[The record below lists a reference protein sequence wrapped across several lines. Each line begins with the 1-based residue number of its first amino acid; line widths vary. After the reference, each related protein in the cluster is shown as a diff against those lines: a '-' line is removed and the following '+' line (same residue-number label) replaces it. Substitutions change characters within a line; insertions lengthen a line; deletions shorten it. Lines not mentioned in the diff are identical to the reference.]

1 MNLEPGGR
9 PGGEIKFIIGVLL
22 AGIGLWLFFDSVRL
36 TTGHHGLISSAFG
49 GRGGGGGMGQ
59 TTSMA
64 IILVPLFI
72 GVTGLFFNV
81 NQKWAWALTS
91 VGILILSVEI
101 LSRMRPHFNVKA
113 SHAVLMLVM
122 IAGGLGL
129 MLRAYIEDSRTKIK
143 DDSEAN
149 D

>member
-1 MNLEPGGR
+1 MSLEPGGR

-22 AGIGLWLFFDSVRL
+22 TGIGIWLFFDSVRL
-36 TTGHHGLISSAFG
+36 TTGHHGLISGAFG
-49 GRGGGGGMGQ
+49 GRGGGGMGE

-72 GVTGLFFNV
+72 GVIGLFFDA
-81 NQKWAWALTS
+81 NQKWAWALTLIG
-91 VGILILSVEI
+91 VLILSVEI
-101 LSRMRPHFNVKA
+101 VSRMRPHFNVKA

-129 MLRAYIEDSRTKIK
+129 MLRAYIEDSRAKPK
-143 DDSEAN
+143 DESESL

>member
-1 MNLEPGGR
+1 MTLEPGGR

-22 AGIGLWLFFDSVRL
+22 SGIGMWLFFDSVRL

-49 GRGGGGGMGQ
+49 GRDGGGGMGQ

-72 GVTGLFFNV
+72 GVIGLFFNV
-81 NQKWAWALTS
+81 KQKWAWALTII
-91 VGILILSVEI
+91 GILILSVEI

-129 MLRAYIEDSRTKIK
+129 TLRAYIEDGRAKIN
-143 DDSEAN
+143 DDSEN
-149 D
+149 

>member
-1 MNLEPGGR
+1 MSN
-9 PGGEIKFIIGVLL
+9 
-22 AGIGLWLFFDSVRL
+22 FF
-36 TTGHHGLISSAFG
+36 
-49 GRGGGGGMGQ
+49 GGGGGMGE

-72 GVTGLFFNV
+72 GVIALFVDV
-81 NQKWAWALTS
+81 NQKWAWALTAIG
-91 VGILILSVEI
+91 VLILSVEI

-129 MLRAYIEDSRTKIK
+129 MLRAYIEDSRAKIK
-143 DDSEAN
+143 DESDH
-149 D
+149 

>member
-1 MNLEPGGR
+1 MSLEPGGR

-22 AGIGLWLFFDSVRL
+22 AGVGFWLFFDSVRL
-36 TTGHHGLISSAFG
+36 TTGHHGLMSNIFG
-49 GRGGGGGMGQ
+49 GRDGGAMGE

-72 GVTGLFFNV
+72 GVIGLFFDV
-81 NQKWAWALTS
+81 SQKWAWALTIIGVS
-91 VGILILSVEI
+91 ILSVEI

-113 SHAVLMLVM
+113 THAVLMLVM

-129 MLRAYIEDSRTKIK
+129 MLRAYIEDNRAKIK
-143 DDSEAN
+143 DESET
-149 D
+149 

>member
-1 MNLEPGGR
+1 MSLEPGGR
-9 PGGEIKFIIGVLL
+9 PGGEIKFIIGFLL

-36 TTGHHGLISSAFG
+36 TTGHHGLVSNLF
-49 GRGGGGGMGQ
+49 GGGGGMGE

-72 GVTGLFFNV
+72 GVIGLFFDV
-81 NQKWAWALTS
+81 NQKWAWALTTI
-91 VGILILSVEI
+91 GMLILSVEI

-113 SHAVLMLVM
+113 THAVLMLVM

-129 MLRAYIEDSRTKIK
+129 MLRAYVDDSRAKPK
-143 DDSEAN
+143 NDSET
-149 D
+149 

>member
-1 MNLEPGGR
+1 MSLEPGGR

-22 AGIGLWLFFDSVRL
+22 TGIGIWLFFDSVRL
-36 TTGHHGLISSAFG
+36 TTGHHGLMSNFFG
-49 GRGGGGGMGQ
+49 GRGGGGMGE

-72 GVTGLFFNV
+72 GVIALFVDV
-81 NQKWAWALTS
+81 NQKWAWGLTLIG
-91 VGILILSVEI
+91 VLILSVEI

-129 MLRAYIEDSRTKIK
+129 MLRAYIEDSRAKIK
-143 DDSEAN
+143 DESDVE
-149 D
+149 